1 MILNYGNKLVSP
13 VMLAAP
19 LMRNDTPL
27 SNNFIKIIRSS
38 LRFAVFAFCIC
49 VLCLYF
55 VFCILY
61 FVFCIFV
68 SRNYTSLRNAFVK
81 VVESSAESS
90 LPTTL

>member
-13 VMLAAP
+13 VMLVAP

-27 SNNFIKIIRSS
+27 SNNFIKIIKSTP
-38 LRFAVFAFCIC
+38 RFAVFVFY
-49 VLCLYF
+49 VLCLY
-55 VFCILY
+55 
-61 FVFCIFV
+61 FV

>member
-13 VMLAAP
+13 VMLVAP

-27 SNNFIKIIRSS
+27 SNNFIKIIKSS
-38 LRFAVFAFCIC
+38 PKICCI
-49 VLCLYF
+49 
-55 VFCILY
+55 CILY
-61 FVFCIFV
+61 LCFMFVFRILYREITLHC
-68 SRNYTSLRNAFVK
+68 VK